1 MTIGEQLIAEGRAK
15 GKAEGKAEGMRQ
27 MLKLALAARFGR
39 LPTAVTA
46 RIERARDTT
55 LERWAA
61 RIGTAAD
68 LASVLKA
75 PREKPAAKRR
85 PSARSRPR
93 S

>member
-15 GKAEGKAEGMRQ
+15 GNAEGNAQGMRRI
-27 MLKLALAARFGR
+27 LKVALAARFGR
-39 LPTAVTA
+39 LPATVTA
-46 RIERARDTT
+46 RIDRARDTT

-61 RIGTAAD
+61 RIGTAPD

-75 PREKPAAKRR
+75 PREPKCSPA
-85 PSARSRPR
+85 ARSRSR